1 MCKQNQITVMS
12 NASKLNEFETAMMG
26 AIISLS
32 GNQFT
37 QDAIT
42 ALILATN
49 KDSRCK
55 FVKINDYNSDKSQN
69 TEIASHLVNINVNYA
84 NVLADSSFTFDAIT
98 DADLAKVDVNDFDYS
113 SINLEKLGMSLD
125 AYKAAVKD
133 VLKVALIEMKLPKAS
148 KETNDIWLNKAL
160 VFNKTTCRF
169 SIFGQG
175 EKKEVSVKGEY
186 KKVASAPKTVAKQLI
201 EKTFKPRQT
210 KLRRYAL
217 DNIFT
222 SVKIDGDTVEFA

>member
-1 MCKQNQITVMS
+1 MS
-12 NASKLNEFETAMMG
+12 NVSKLSAFEQQMLAL
-26 AIISLS
+26 IVSLQ
-32 GNQFT
+32 GNQLT
-37 QDAIT
+37 QQAIT
-42 ALILATN
+42 ELIAATN
-49 KDSRCK
+49 QDSRCK
-55 FVKINDYNSDKSQN
+55 FVKITDYNSDKSGN
-69 TEIASHLVNINVNYA
+69 TELASHLVNININYA
-84 NVLADSSFTFDAIT
+84 NVMAASSFTFDAIT
-98 DADLAKVDVNDFDYS
+98 DEDLTKVDVNDFDYTT
-113 SINLEKLGMSLD
+113 INLEKLGMSLD

-175 EKKEVSVKGEY
+175 EKKEISVKGEY
-186 KKVASAPKTVAKQLI
+186 KKVASAPKTIAKQLI
-201 EKTFKPRQT
+201 EKTFKPRQS

-222 SVKIDGDTVEFA
+222 SVKINGDVLEFA

>member
-1 MCKQNQITVMS
+1 MS
-12 NASKLNEFETAMMG
+12 NTSKLNAFEQQMLAL
-26 AIISLS
+26 IVSLQ
-32 GNQFT
+32 GNQLT
-37 QDAIT
+37 QQAIT
-42 ALILATN
+42 ELIAATN
-49 KDSRCK
+49 QDSRCK
-55 FVKINDYNSDKSQN
+55 FVKITDYNSDKSGN
-69 TEIASHLVNINVNYA
+69 TEIASHLVNININYA
-84 NVLADSSFTFDAIT
+84 NVMAASAFTFDAIT
-98 DADLAKVDVNDFDYS
+98 DSDLTKVDVNDFDYNT
-113 SINLEKLGMSLD
+113 INLEKLGMTLE

-133 VLKVALIEMKLPKAS
+133 VLKVALIDLKLPKKS

-186 KKVASAPKTVAKQLI
+186 KKVASAPLTIAKQLI
-201 EKTFKPRQT
+201 EKTFKPRQS

-222 SVKIDGDTVEFA
+222 SVKINGDVLEFA